1 MTSGGHESGA
11 ALIARTAEH
20 VRQLMSGE
28 GTGHDWWHV
37 HRVWQMAMRICGD
50 EHADPIVVQ
59 LGALLHDVADW
70 KFHDGDQNARPGPGT
85 RVAYSCRAGRGKA

>member
-1 MTSGGHESGA
+1 
-11 ALIARTAEH
+11 
-20 VRQLMSGE
+20 MSGE

-59 LGALLHDVADW
+59 LEL
-70 KFHDGDQNARPGPGT
+70 FST
-85 RVAYSCRAGRGKA
+85 M